1 MKLES
6 YIQTLTA
13 NIAESWTVLLLTGLM
28 CTLNVGPSHS
38 GPESSQSWPKI
49 KIAECDFSYFFRSLE
64 KQNILKYMIIS
75 IFIFSNEFKAV
86 IYACKH
92 EKSMTFAQK

>member
-1 MKLES
+1 MER
-6 YIQTLTA
+6 
-13 NIAESWTVLLLTGLM
+13 
-28 CTLNVGPSHS
+28 PPHS

-64 KQNILKYMIIS
+64 KENILKHMIIS

-92 EKSMTFAQK
+92 EKSMTFAQKMIKAATLKTAW